1 MKKIKKII
9 GAVPGQNSRQTAKQ
23 TNVQT
28 YIGYFIGPSI
38 RGSNKISS
46 HILAKCF
53 MFIESW
59 IQKNSE
65 QAEKRTNVQ
74 RVFHRTFTS
83 WIQNINTQNVP
94 YVYRTTDYWNGSI
107 KNVHGLLKI
116 FIISICDSNVFET
129 IAFVLCYWLCWYQQA
144 TYLSKLIMI
153 ILKSL
158 FISF

>member
-9 GAVPGQNSRQTAKQ
+9 GAVPEQNSSQTAKQ

-59 IQKNSE
+59 IEKNSE

-83 WIQNINTQNVP
+83 WIQNINTQVLEMFLMFIEP
-94 YVYRTTDYWNGSI
+94 RIIEMV
-107 KNVHGLLKI
+107 LLKM
-116 FIISICDSNVFET
+116 FMD
-129 IAFVLCYWLCWYQQA
+129 Y
-144 TYLSKLIMI
+144 
-153 ILKSL
+153 
-158 FISF
+158 